1 MTQVLIFWNRMALI
15 SLLGMSSLVA
25 GDWQAWRGP
34 NGNGIADSD
43 AKPPSEWGEEKNVKW
58 KVIIPGR
65 GHASPTV
72 CGDLT
77 VVATA
82 TDDAQFVIA
91 YDRDSGNIRWKQR
104 VHNGGLPDKLHK
116 KNTAASSTI
125 VSDGKHF
132 FALFHNNG
140 KLVLTA
146 LDRSGNQVWQKDT
159 GHFECDYK
167 YGYAASPTLYKDF
180 VIVASDSKKGYL
192 AAFQKSDGSEAWRTP
207 REVPT
212 SYSSPIVGYV
222 AGKSQLL
229 ISGTEKVSS
238 YDPMTGK
245 LQWEGEGTCP
255 VTCGT
260 LVWSDNLVFAS
271 GGFPIKKTI
280 AMRADGS
287 GEIVWEN
294 GDKSY
299 EQSLLYHNGHLYTFN
314 DNGIAIC
321 WNAETGEEKW
331 KVRLG
336 GPVSASPILANGL
349 IHAINERG
357 ITHVFRPNPAAF
369 EKVGEFQVGD
379 EGFATPVFVGNQIFI
394 RTAEQGVH
402 RQEFLYC
409 ISEE

>member
-1 MTQVLIFWNRMALI
+1 
-15 SLLGMSSLVA
+15 
-25 GDWQAWRGP
+25 
-34 NGNGIADSD
+34 
-43 AKPPSEWGEEKNVKW
+43 
-58 KVIIPGR
+58 
-65 GHASPTV
+65 
-72 CGDLT
+72 
-77 VVATA
+77 
-82 TDDAQFVIA
+82 
-91 YDRDSGNIRWKQR
+91 
-104 VHNGGLPDKLHK
+104 
-116 KNTAASSTI
+116 
-125 VSDGKHF
+125 
-132 FALFHNNG
+132 
-140 KLVLTA
+140 
-146 LDRSGNQVWQKDT
+146 
-159 GHFECDYK
+159 
-167 YGYAASPTLYKDF
+167 
-180 VIVASDSKKGYL
+180 
-192 AAFQKSDGSEAWRTP
+192 
-207 REVPT
+207 
-212 SYSSPIVGYV
+212 
-222 AGKSQLL
+222 L

-299 EQSLLYHNGHLYTFN
+299 EQSLLYHDGHLYTFN

-394 RTAEQGVH
+394 RTAEQGAH